1 MGKENALVIHKDK
14 EILFRFATGYN
25 SCIATDMIGLDGHHI
40 RYMGNS
46 TKHVKRSL
54 VLQ

>member
-14 EILFRFATGYN
+14 EILFRLAIGYN
-25 SCIATDMIGLDGHHI
+25 SCIATDMIGLDGHHTG
-40 RYMGNS
+40 YMDNS
-46 TKHVKRSL
+46 TKQVKRSL